1 MAGAAPV
8 LHHHGDLV
16 VGLQVQLLGL
26 VQDLG
31 GEGTQRREKRGEVER
46 GGKPGGRM
54 KGHGALNDLA

>member
-1 MAGAAPV
+1 MAVDVDERVVVAPPQGMAGAAPV

-31 GEGTQRREKRGEVER
+31 EGDTKKGRER
-46 GGKPGGRM
+46 GG
-54 KGHGALNDLA
+54 